1 MQRQRR
7 SREYWEQLVSEFEAG
22 NESAPAFARRHQV
35 HVATFRSWLY
45 RIRRE
50 REREQEPYEPET
62 AFVEVVPL
70 EPSSRSNGV
79 RLDLPGGFE
88 LHLAELPPPA
98 YLAELSRELS
108 E

>member
-1 MQRQRR
+1 MQRRRR
-7 SREYWEQLVSEFEAG
+7 SREYWEQLVDEFEQG
-22 NESAPAFARRHQV
+22 DESAPAFARSHQV

-45 RIRRE
+45 RLR

-70 EPSSRSNGV
+70 ESKIRSNGV

-88 LHLAELPPPA
+88 VHLAELPPPS
-98 YLAELSRELS
+98 YLAELCRELS